1 MSLFKSI
8 AFFIIISLIAL
19 LYATALY
26 SKLTQPSMHNLDGT
40 GFAIIGVFVLILWW
54 AAYSS
59 VRRNIN

>member
-8 AFFIIISLIAL
+8 AFFVIISLIAL

-26 SKLTQPSMHNLDGT
+26 SKLTKPSMRNLDGT
-40 GFAIIGVFVLILWW
+40 GFTIIGVFVLILWM

-59 VRRNIN
+59 VKRNIN